1 MILFKNKGVL
11 KTEEILSETN
21 VLVSTLKNYGVPKV
35 HIRRIEY
42 IFAEMLTNLTHHTAE
57 PYYNYSEVSVSFHLK
72 TKSITISTQN
82 RCSCNEATELHKKI
96 TYLNGLSAEHKKH
109 MYLHRLANATAEK
122 SGAGLGLIGIS
133 RKCEELNCVV
143 SKPVNHMCTVQIE
156 AKISANI
163 G

>member
-1 MILFKNKGVL
+1 
-11 KTEEILSETN
+11 
-21 VLVSTLKNYGVPKV
+21 
-35 HIRRIEY
+35 
-42 IFAEMLTNLTHHTAE
+42 E